1 MELFDLPPIPTERL
15 TPPLH
20 KAVFGALP
28 STLASSLHTPQI
40 GDLVLQLTD
49 RGWRPGQIAARVGA
63 HPAGRDPVTEIE
75 ALLRQLLEQVPPD
88 AQWREEK
95 ARRAA
100 TGSREPEP
108 ASEASREAWI
118 AQIRSELG
126 APAPRKAA
134 PVRPLRPACAL
145 CEAESTYFV
154 TKQVRL
160 CEGCVVLLAT
170 GAVRLDETG

>member
-1 MELFDLPPIPTERL
+1 MELFDLPPTPTEKL

-20 KAVFGALP
+20 RAVFGALP
-28 STLASSLHTPQI
+28 STLAAALHTPEI

-49 RGWRPGQIAARVGA
+49 KGWRPGQIAARVGA
-63 HPAGRDPVTEIE
+63 HPSGRDPVAEVE
-75 ALLRQLLEQVPPD
+75 ALLGQLLEQVPPD

-95 ARRAA
+95 ARRSAQG
-100 TGSREPEP
+100 TREPEP
-108 ASEASREAWI
+108 ASDASREAWI
-118 AQIRSELG
+118 AQIRTELG
-126 APAPRKAA
+126 TPAPRKAA

-145 CEAESTYFV
+145 CEGESTYFV

-170 GAVRLDETG
+170 GAVRLADVG

>member
-1 MELFDLPPIPTERL
+1 MELFDLPPTPTEKL
-15 TPPLH
+15 TTPLH
-20 KAVFGALP
+20 RAVFGALP
-28 STLASSLHTPQI
+28 STLAAALHTPAV

-49 RGWRPGQIAARVGA
+49 RGWRPGQIATRVGT

-75 ALLRQLLEQVPPD
+75 ALLGQLVEQVPPD

-100 TGSREPEP
+100 QGTREPEP

-118 AQIRSELG
+118 AQIRTDLG
-126 APAPRKAA
+126 TPSPRKAP

-145 CEAESTYFV
+145 CEGESTYFV

-170 GAVRLDETG
+170 GAVRLAETG

>member
-1 MELFDLPPIPTERL
+1 MELFDLPPTPTERL
-15 TPPLH
+15 TAPLH

-28 STLASSLHTPQI
+28 STLAASLHTPQI

-49 RGWRPGQIAARVGA
+49 SGWRPGQIAARVGA
-63 HPAGRDPVTEIE
+63 HPAGRDPVAEIE
-75 ALLRQLLEQVPPD
+75 ALLCQLLEQVPPD

-100 TGSREPEP
+100 EGSRGPEP

-126 APAPRKAA
+126 TPSPRKVA

-170 GAVRLDETG
+170 GAVRLAETG